1 MKLCIQRVL
10 SSSVSIGGKIKDEIN
25 KGLLVLFCVEKGD
38 SEEKLNWVLDK
49 VVNLR
54 IFNDENGKMSKSLL
68 DINGDMMIISQFTLA
83 GDCSRGRRPDFTKAE
98 SAETANK
105 IYIKFTEMVKETING
120 HVGTGEFGAD
130 MQVSL
135 INDGPVTIIVE
146 R

>member
-1 MKLCIQRVL
+1 MKLCVQRVL
-10 SSSVSIGGKIKDEIN
+10 SSSVSINGNIKDEIK

-38 SEEKLNWVLDK
+38 NEEKLSWILDK
-49 VVNLR
+49 VINLR

-98 SAETANK
+98 SADIADRIYNK
-105 IYIKFTEMVKETING
+105 FIDMVKESING
-120 HVGTGEFGAD
+120 RVGTGEFGAD

-135 INDGPVTIIVE
+135 VNDGPVTIIIE